1 MFIDET
7 TSRTDL
13 EVAILNDRDLYA
25 RFDEQKFLNAEY
37 TDAELLAGIRSW
49 IEEGD
54 ECAAA

>member
-7 TSRTDL
+7 TSRADL
-13 EVAILNDRDLYA
+13 EVAILSDRDLYA
-25 RFDEQKFLNAEY
+25 RFDERKLLNSEY

-54 ECAAA
+54 ECAA